1 MSRTARLILAAGE
14 GRRMG
19 GAVKALLDIR
29 GKSALERIAELAIGD
44 GPTWVVTGFA
54 ADLVRR
60 EAHALGLQTVH
71 NPDWRQGQL
80 SSVQCGLRAL
90 DADVEAVLIHPV
102 DLPLVRQDDVDR
114 LLEAWRREDEPRP
127 LVAVVT
133 HHRRRGHPLLLHR
146 TLFDEV
152 LDLGDDRSLRD
163 VVRAQ
168 GDAILHVPVENPGI
182 LRDLDRP
189 EDWRATRS

>member
-1 MSRTARLILAAGE
+1 VTSVARIILAAGE

-29 GKSALERIAELAIGD
+29 GKSALQRIAGLSIGN

-54 ADLVRR
+54 ANLVRR
-60 EAHALGLQTVH
+60 EAEALGVQTVH
-71 NPDWRQGQL
+71 NADWRNGQL

-90 DADVEAVLIHPV
+90 DATTEAVLVHPV
-102 DLPLVRQDDVDR
+102 DLPLVRQADVDR
-114 LLEAWRREDEPRP
+114 LLEAWRETGEPRP
-127 LVAVVT
+127 AVAVVS
-133 HHRRRGHPLLLHR
+133 HERRRGHPLLLHR
-146 TLFDEV
+146 RLFDDILALG
-152 LDLGDDRSLRD
+152 LDASLRD

-168 GDAILHVPVENPGI
+168 GDAILHVPVENPGV

-189 EDWRATRS
+189 ADWRATRR